1 MSNSFLDPTHGWG
14 RLLISESGMTRI
26 LNHVDVFPKFF
37 KVLSAF
43 GIKGF
48 PRDEGFGGFD
58 AVLSRNDDR
67 ELETIGTSGPLTITW
82 GVANIIFR
90 EQSLVIS

>member
-1 MSNSFLDPTHGWG
+1 VSNSFLDPTHGWG

-26 LNHVDVFPKFF
+26 LNHIGVFPKFF
-37 KVLSAF
+37 KFLSAF

-58 AVLSRNDDR
+58 AVLSRNEDGHLDA
-67 ELETIGTSGPLTITW
+67 IGTPGPFNYYAW
-82 GVANIIFR
+82 V
-90 EQSLVIS
+90 